1 MTTAQESAAQDTD
14 RHQFET
20 SMQVSPPGTNDR
32 PLRASASVDDEVL
45 DEIAQRVLWLAT
57 SIIDRANRGRT
68 NSDGVKVGGHQSSSA
83 SMTGIMTALWFT
95 RLRAIDRV
103 SVKPH
108 ASPVLHA
115 INYLL
120 GDLGEEYLDTLRSRG
135 GLQPYPSRT
144 KDPDTVDFSTGS
156 VGIGATAP
164 IWAALSHRYYSCL
177 FDSDFLITANY
188 K

>member
-1 MTTAQESAAQDTD
+1 MNAQPAHDEEL
-14 RHQFET
+14 HQFET
-20 SMQVSPPGTNDR
+20 STQVSPPGRNDR
-32 PLRASASVDDEVL
+32 PLRASASGTDEVL

-68 NSDGVKVGGHQSSSA
+68 NPDGVKVGGHQSSSA
-83 SMTGIMTALWFT
+83 SMTGIMTALWFST
-95 RLRAIDRV
+95 LRSIDRV

-135 GLQPYPSRT
+135 GLQPYP
-144 KDPDTVDFSTGS
+144 
-156 VGIGATAP
+156 
-164 IWAALSHRYYSCL
+164 
-177 FDSDFLITANY
+177 
-188 K
+188 